1 VLFWEIIQK
10 AISGTLSPGTCL
22 FSITSTGSYLEPSIS
37 EPNWEIID
45 RIRKTAA
52 GEQFSTSAVG
62 QGHTRKPLRVDGM
75 KVNIDGKLDWLWDL
89 MDADTRFW
97 ISNMISQRI
106 DVEDAQIYTPSQN
119 EWKMIP
125 LIEKMYNGTLSFS
138 DLLAQHNENR
148 ILFPRVVML
157 SIGSITRYNT
167 IAEMFFWL
175 PAFP

>member
-1 VLFWEIIQK
+1 
-10 AISGTLSPGTCL
+10 
-22 FSITSTGSYLEPSIS
+22 
-37 EPNWEIID
+37 
-45 RIRKTAA
+45 
-52 GEQFSTSAVG
+52 
-62 QGHTRKPLRVDGM
+62 
-75 KVNIDGKLDWLWDL
+75 
-89 MDADTRFW
+89 
-97 ISNMISQRI
+97 
-106 DVEDAQIYTPSQN
+106 
-119 EWKMIP
+119 MIP